1 MKRYNR
7 TRQHCNVR
15 ALREK
20 MHDKRQREGHQIDFR
35 HIELA
40 LAKCVGDEPMCP
52 SLFGRQQPRQF
63 GQIGKV
69 DPAARGPNSVF
80 ARHND
85 QMIMEKNFNIQIVLQ
100 EVVELHWLATQDQI
114 AFSIP

>member
-1 MKRYNR
+1 MYEPCERKCMTSGNAKVIKLTFDILSWR
-7 TRQHCNVR
+7 
-15 ALREK
+15 
-20 MHDKRQREGHQIDFR
+20 I
-35 HIELA
+35 
-40 LAKCVGDEPMCP
+40 AKCVGDEPMCP